1 MMQYNQRIGVSR
13 FRMGWFGRVATVLLA
28 AAVFVLLL
36 GLATLAAAMVAA
48 TAVVIGVK
56 VWWQRYLVSGGQDHR
71 GPQGR
76 TLEAEYEVLS
86 SDSLEREDG
95 ESGKSVRGKHDAG
108 T

>member
-1 MMQYNQRIGVSR
+1 MMQYNRRIEVSR
-13 FRMGWFGRVATVLLA
+13 LRMGWFGRVATMLLA

-56 VWWQRYLVSGGQDHR
+56 VLWQSYLGRGGQDHR
-71 GPQGR
+71 GSRGR
-76 TLEAEYEVLS
+76 TLAAEYEVLS
-86 SDSLEREDG
+86 SNSLDREDG